1 MGNACQPVKH
11 NVVFF
16 RDFREPRQ
24 DLAAFELG
32 GRKAVFKTVHRAFG
46 SLHQPQHVGVFV
58 AAFVDFVQPVAHGLH
73 QCGAAF
79 AVFQQ
84 IVRQIRVAH
93 HRPNVAQHFKQHPR
107 RTPRFALRAQ
117 GFQRFPSRLAQQAD
131 DDFAVGIGCVVVR
144 DFAQALGGRVGG
156 GGHGRS
162 CVLRW
167 FYIGRNPHGRRP
179 AFG

>member
-1 MGNACQPVKH
+1 MGNARQPVKH

-16 RDFREPRQ
+16 GDFREPRQ
-24 DLAAFELG
+24 DLAAFEFSG
-32 GRKAVFKTVHRAFG
+32 CKTVFKTVYRAFG

-58 AAFVDFVQPVAHGLH
+58 AAFVDFVQAVAHGLH
-73 QCGAAF
+73 QRGAAF

-93 HRPNVAQHFKQHPR
+93 HCPNVAQHFKQHPR

-117 GFQRFPSRLAQQAD
+117 GFQRFPSRFAQKAD
-131 DDFAVGIGCVVVR
+131 DDFSVGIGSVVVR

-162 CVLRW
+162 CVMRW
-167 FYIGRNPHGRRP
+167 FYIGCKPHGRR
-179 AFG
+179 ATFG